1 MAHPAG
7 AAPGVRAHQP
17 VAHLALVGVTSP
29 EPERD
34 GGPGR
39 DDNEADAPEQLR
51 VRRAKRQRMLDR
63 GLDPYPVTVPH
74 THTLAEVRSRY
85 DSATLPPDTRTGDQ
99 VAVAGRVIFIRDTGK
114 LCFARLR
121 GAGGVELQCM
131 LSQSDLGEPALAD
144 FKSLVDIGDHLGV
157 QGEVVTSRRGEL
169 SVRATGWQL
178 AAKTLRPLPVEH
190 KPLSEETRARQ
201 RYVDLIVRP
210 EAREMVRLRASVLG
224 SLRRTLDDRGFLEV
238 ETPVLQYVHGGA
250 AARPFRTH
258 LNAFDE
264 DMTLRIALELP
275 LKRCVVGGLDRVYEI
290 GRIFRNEGIDSTH
303 SPEFTMLEAYEAYG
317 DYHTMAILTRDL
329 VLDAARAVGRTVL
342 RGSDGDEVDL
352 EGEWRTLPLLT
363 AVCAVVG
370 EEIGVETDLETLR
383 KIAARTGVELA
394 PRWGAGE
401 IIVELYEQLV
411 ERTLQ
416 QPTFVTD
423 YPAAVKPLA
432 RPHRSLPGL
441 AETWDLIIGGVELAM
456 ANSELNDPLVQRER
470 LQEQA
475 LLAGQ
480 GDTDAMELDEDFL
493 RALEYGMPPTG
504 GMGLGVDRLL
514 RLLTSTGVRDTILF
528 PLVRPEWDR

>member
-1 MAHPAG
+1 
-7 AAPGVRAHQP
+7 
-17 VAHLALVGVTSP
+17 
-29 EPERD
+29 
-34 GGPGR
+34 
-39 DDNEADAPEQLR
+39 
-51 VRRAKRQRMLDR
+51 MLDER
-63 GLDPYPVTVPH
+63 LDPYPVTIPH

-85 DSATLPPDTRTGDQ
+85 DATTLPPDTRTGDQ

-114 LCFARLR
+114 LCFVRLR
-121 GAGGVELQCM
+121 GADGVELQCM
-131 LSQSDLGEPALAD
+131 LAESDVGERALAQ

-169 SVRATGWQL
+169 SVRATAWQL

-210 EAREMVRLRASVLG
+210 QAREMVRLRASVLR
-224 SLRRTLDDRGFLEV
+224 SLRQTLDDRGFIEV

-258 LNAFDE
+258 LNAYDE

-275 LKRCVVGGLDRVYEI
+275 LKRCVVGGIDRVYEI
-290 GRIFRNEGIDSTH
+290 GRIFRNEGMDSTH

-317 DYHTMAILTRDL
+317 DYHTIAILTRAL
-329 VLDAARAVGRTVL
+329 VVDAARAVGRTVVQ
-342 RGSDGDEVDL
+342 GSDGEEIDL

-363 AVCAVVG
+363 AVCAAVG
-370 EEIGVETDLETLR
+370 EEIGVETGLETLR
-383 KIAARTGVELA
+383 KIAARSDVELA
-394 PRWGAGE
+394 PGWGAGE
-401 IIVELYEQLV
+401 IIVEMYEQLV

-416 QPTFVTD
+416 EPTFVTD

-441 AETWDLIIGGVELAM
+441 AETWDLVVGGVELAM
-456 ANSELNDPLVQRER
+456 ANSELTDPVVQRER
-470 LQEQA
+470 FREQA
-475 LLAGQ
+475 LLAAQ
-480 GDTDAMELDEDFL
+480 GDSEAMELDEDFL

-504 GMGLGVDRLL
+504 GLGLGVDRLL
-514 RLLTSTGVRDTILF
+514 RLLAGTGVRDTILF
-528 PLVRPEWDR
+528 PLVRPE